1 MYNCLYKTKYSF
13 CFNKAI
19 VVILNYSVLD
29 TPIEYLKG
37 IGPQRAELL
46 QKEAGIFTFNDL
58 LQYYP
63 FRYVDRTRFH
73 LIREITDESV
83 PVQLRG
89 VVEHLQ
95 MQGERQA
102 KRLIARFRDNSG
114 TIDLVWF
121 KGHQWMAQR
130 LKIGEEYVVYGKPAL
145 FKSRFNMAHPE
156 MDLVSDWEASSP
168 SAFQPVYNSTEKLKA
183 KGLDS
188 NGIRKILKQLFL
200 QFSYQHV
207 HENLSDELRA
217 DFKLIGK
224 FAALH
229 QIHFPDSAKNLQ
241 AALYRL
247 KFEEL
252 FFVQLRLLQL
262 NKVRSKTIKGF
273 VFSKVG
279 DLFNAFYHSHLPFPL
294 TNAQKRVIKE
304 IRNDMGSGKQMN
316 RLVQGDVGSG
326 KTLVAL
332 MCMLL
337 ANDNGFQACLMAPTE
352 ILAQQHFQTFKNFL
366 GNMPVSI
373 ALLTGSTSAKERREI
388 HKGIEE
394 GSIQLLI
401 GTHALIEDK
410 VKFCNLGFVVIDEQH
425 RFGVAQRAK
434 LAAKNTIFPH
444 VLIMTATPIPRTLA
458 MTLYGDLDVSVIDE
472 LPPGRKPIQ
481 TMHFSE
487 TQRLRLFG
495 FMKEQIQLGRQVYV
509 VYPLIQESEKMDYK
523 NLQEGFDNLV
533 LEFPQPQYQISIVH
547 GKLNNEQKEFE
558 MQRFVKGETQIM
570 VATTVIEVGVN
581 VPNASVM
588 VIESAERFGLSQLHQ
603 LRGRVGR
610 GADQSYCIL
619 MTGYKLGADS
629 RTRMETMVRTND
641 GFEISEVDLKLRG
654 PGDIEGTQQSGMLDL
669 KLADLAK
676 DGQILQMARN
686 AAQQILEED
695 AELML
700 DKNKLYKEYLLIK
713 LKNRPDW
720 SKVG

>member
-1 MYNCLYKTKYSF
+1 M
-13 CFNKAI
+13 
-19 VVILNYSVLD
+19 LD

-37 IGPQRAELL
+37 IGPQRADLL

-58 LQYYP
+58 IQYYP
-63 FRYVDRTRFH
+63 FRYVDRTRFY
-73 LIREITDESV
+73 LIRDIQDESS

-89 VVEHLQ
+89 VIESMQ

-114 TIDLVWF
+114 SIDLVWF
-121 KGHQWMAQR
+121 KGHQWMAQK
-130 LKIGEEYVVYGKPAL
+130 LKIGEEYVVYGKPTL
-145 FKSRFNMAHPE
+145 FKSRFNMAHP
-156 MDLVSDWEASSP
+156 DLDLLSDWENSNP
-168 SAFQPVYNSTEKLKA
+168 SAFQPVYNSSEKLKA

-188 NGIRKILKQLFL
+188 NGIRKIVKQLFV
-200 QFSYQHV
+200 QVNHQHV
-207 HENLSDELRA
+207 IENLSDELRD

-224 FAALH
+224 FSALH

-241 AALYRL
+241 VAEYRL

-262 NKVRSKTIKGF
+262 NKIRSISVKGF

-279 DLFNAFYHSHLPFPL
+279 DLFNHFFHEHLPFSL
-294 TNAQKRVIKE
+294 TDAQKRVIKE
-304 IRNDMGSGKQMN
+304 IRTDTGCGKQMN

-352 ILAQQHFQTFKNFL
+352 ILAQQHYQTFKSML
-366 GNMPVSI
+366 EKMPVKI
-373 ALLTGSTSAKERREI
+373 ALLTGSSTNKERKETLALLANGDI
-388 HKGIEE
+388 HM
-394 GSIQLLI
+394 LI

-410 VKFCNLGFVVIDEQH
+410 VVFSNLGFAVIDEQH

-434 LAAKNTIFPH
+434 LAAKNIQPPH

-472 LPPGRKPIQ
+472 LPPGRKPIK
-481 TMHFSE
+481 TMHFNES
-487 TQRLRLFG
+487 QRLRMFG
-495 FMKEQIQLGRQVYV
+495 FMKEQIQIGRQVYV
-509 VYPLIQESEKMDYK
+509 VYPLIQESEKLDYQ
-523 NLQEGFDNLV
+523 NLQQGYENIV
-533 LEFPQPQYQISIVH
+533 NEFPLPHYNISIVH
-547 GKLNNEQKEFE
+547 GKLNNDQKEFE

-588 VIESAERFGLSQLHQ
+588 IIESAERFGLSQLHQ

-610 GADQSYCIL
+610 GAEQSYCIL
-619 MTGYKLGADS
+619 MTGYKLGVDS

-686 AAQQILEED
+686 AAQQIMEED
-695 AELML
+695 AELNL
-700 DKNKLYKEYLLIK
+700 NKNKVYKEYLVYK
-713 LKNRPDW
+713 QKNRPDW